1 MKVLLGLG
9 NPGVSYEKTRHNAGF
24 LFLDQLQQDYAFPN
38 FKLEKKFHALI
49 SRGQLDEK
57 EFLLAQP
64 QTFMNLSG
72 QAAATLIRFY
82 RLLPEKDLV
91 VIYDDLDLPF
101 GEFKVTRVSPHGHN
115 GVSNIIASLKQKDF
129 LQLRLGTDGR
139 AGERTISGMDYVLQ
153 PFSPAEL
160 MRLRQEI
167 FPAALEKLRSWL

>member
-1 MKVLLGLG
+1 MKVLFGLG

-24 LFLDQLQQDYAFPN
+24 LFLDQLQQDYSLPN
-38 FKLEKKFHALI
+38 FKLEKKFHASI

-57 EFLLAQP
+57 ELLLAKP

-72 QAAATLIRFY
+72 QAVTALIRFY
-82 RLLPEKDLV
+82 RLLPEKDLI

-101 GEFKVTRVSPHGHN
+101 GEFKITRVSPHGHN
-115 GVSNIIASLKQKDF
+115 GISNIIASLKQKDF

-139 AGERTISGMDYVLQ
+139 AGERTISGMDYVLT

-160 MRLRQEI
+160 SRLRLDI
-167 FPAALEKLRSWL
+167 FPTAWEKLRSWL